1 MWDTE
6 VDVVVI
12 GAGIA
17 GMANAIAAADAGG
30 TVLIADARR
39 PVRHEAGAVAVRTR
53 VGAGPTRLLPDT
65 LDPETMEYFEAVT
78 EGLSADSPADLTVPR
93 RNARNLSREETD
105 GRVVET
111 FRGSRLHGW
120 ATTCA
125 PSPYGLLYSNMQG
138 WLTTT
143 MRSEDGESIEVLSV
157 GTISWGEDFGGDDL
171 RHWLDEQARQRD
183 IEVETASTLQRIVF
197 EEGVIVG
204 VVLDTPEGPLA
215 VRAVAGIAFSPTD
228 DGPTSGAG
236 DTAVDG
242 ERLQV
247 CLVGRT
253 ASRFGRVELLTTEP
267 AVARPN
273 CTGSRRQ
280 LREGLHEAR
289 QLSLEGWRCGNVHGY
304 PALGQ

>member
-12 GAGIA
+12 GAGIG

-30 TVLIADARR
+30 TVLIVDPRQS
-39 PVRHEAGAVAVRTR
+39 VRHKAGAVALCTR
-53 VGAGPTRLLPDT
+53 GGARSTCLLPHT
-65 LDPETMEYFEAVT
+65 LDPETNDYFEALT
-78 EGLSADSPADLTVPR
+78 EGLSADTPTDTTVPR
-93 RNARNLSREETD
+93 RDARNLSREEAN

-111 FRGSRLHGW
+111 FRGSRLQGW

-138 WLTTT
+138 WRTTT
-143 MRSEDGESIEVLSV
+143 MRSAEGESIEVMSV
-157 GTISWGEDFGGDDL
+157 GTISWGEGFGGDDL
-171 RHWLDEQARQRD
+171 RRWLGEQARQRD
-183 IEVETASTLQRIVF
+183 IEVETASTLLRVVF
-197 EEGVIVG
+197 EEGVIAG

-215 VRAVAGIAFSPTD
+215 VRARAGITFSPTD
-228 DGPTSGAG
+228 DDRTSDVGE
-236 DTAVDG
+236 TAVDG

-253 ASRFGRVELLTTEP
+253 ASRFGRVELLSTEP
-267 AVARPN
+267 ATARPT

-280 LREGLHEAR
+280 LREGMHEAR

>member
-12 GAGIA
+12 GAGI
-17 GMANAIAAADAGG
+17 GGLANAIAVADAGG

-39 PVRHEAGAVAVRTR
+39 SVRHEAGGVAVCTR
-53 VGAGPTRLLPDT
+53 VGARSTCLLPDT
-65 LDPETMEYFEAVT
+65 LDPETNEYFEALT
-78 EGLSADSPADLTVPR
+78 EGLTVDGSADATVPR
-93 RNARNLSREETD
+93 RDARNLSREETS

-111 FRGSRLHGW
+111 FRGSRLHSW

-125 PSPYGLLYSNMQG
+125 PSPFGLLYSNVQG
-138 WLTTT
+138 WPTTT
-143 MRSEDGESIEVLSV
+143 MRSIDGESIEVLAV
-157 GTISWGEDFGGDDL
+157 GTISWGEDFGSSEL
-171 RHWLDEQARQRD
+171 RQWLGEQAQQRD
-183 IEVETASTLQRIVF
+183 IEVEAASTLQRIVF

-215 VRAVAGIAFSPTD
+215 VRASAGIAFSPAD
-228 DGPTSGAG
+228 ADPTSDVGGA
-236 DTAVDG
+236 AVNG

-247 CLVGRT
+247 CMVGRT

-267 AVARPN
+267 ATARPT

-280 LREGLHEAR
+280 LREGMHEAR
-289 QLSLEGWRCGNVHGY
+289 QPSLEGWRCGNVYGY